1 MARVM
6 RARPSVVTS
15 DVLHGDADA
24 RRVNGNRAEI
34 AAHDFAAV
42 PARLAHRAVTVVAT
56 GNLRA
61 RLLGFRPRLELGVAS
76 FAHVHGRFP
85 IFHVVIVRLQDGVT
99 VYLNRRLRSG
109 TLTVQDVGVVFR
121 GDVLDGF
128 VLVSLGLAHRVLI
141 DAHFARNLRRQQKGG
156 DWRGFGFAFDVIL
169 RGHDVG
175 LEIGHLLATF
185 VTFRRAI
192 HENV

>member
-1 MARVM
+1 MVFAESARARFATEKNTTDGGGFTATLMARVM

-99 VYLNRRLRSG
+99 VYLNRRLRSELELVLRLDQTIFCTAQKQLYPIFLFG
-109 TLTVQDVGVVFR
+109 KNKNFLFFSVENYYFLTY
-121 GDVLDGF
+121 L
-128 VLVSLGLAHRVLI
+128 
-141 DAHFARNLRRQQKGG
+141 KK
-156 DWRGFGFAFDVIL
+156 
-169 RGHDVG
+169 
-175 LEIGHLLATF
+175 
-185 VTFRRAI
+185 
-192 HENV
+192 